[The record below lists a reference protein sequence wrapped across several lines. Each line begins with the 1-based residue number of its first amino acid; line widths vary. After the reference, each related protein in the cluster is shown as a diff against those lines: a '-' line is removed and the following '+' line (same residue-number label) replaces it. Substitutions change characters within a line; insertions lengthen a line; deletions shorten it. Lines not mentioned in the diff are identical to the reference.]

1 MQAIKT
7 VEKEVTFIKE
17 TLFTESFLQKQD
29 CSKSPESKQLCEQQP
44 LEGAVCSSQCCTEH
58 VPAEPSA
65 SSTLCK
71 KAVLADG
78 REAQQAFASFA
89 SLPLENKPGSL
100 EGILPAGQRSEIQEH
115 GLIAEGVA
123 LRKIMGNQDGKLKK
137 NTGDVSEGGEDASGP
152 KDTDGTKKVSG
163 SRRGLGKHA
172 KGSES
177 GKKKGKSDSR
187 ASVFS
192 NLRIR
197 KNLSKAKD
205 GNSSSREDVLD
216 SQAVQAGELDS
227 THSIITK
234 TPDISISADEGGLSD
249 TDVEHFEIRNET
261 VPAAAE
267 AQDGQRTSSGS
278 DTDIYSFHSATEQED
293 LLSDIQQ
300 AIRLQQQQQG
310 AINVGT
316 EDLVT
321 KTMGRHMDNSQAA
334 PLDFER
340 FLSITTTDKE
350 RSPDTEGAFPALS
363 KIVENVPIT
372 CATER
377 EVKEEVNG
385 TSSPGNGLFETQE
398 RKRLIEEQLV
408 AGVDAVASELKDDLN
423 RTAVGNGS
431 QTSSSTRPFPTSVA
445 DAETKITGVQAVDLQ
460 HSVTEDGISDA
471 GCDHAHENQEEKS
484 TLSASQEDLRNDLST
499 EMKNVTLSSEGT
511 AGSQILGS
519 RCFKPYL
526 INPCYIKTTTR
537 QLSSPNHSPSPSPS
551 QSPLFTRRQESF
563 HTKEKVSVKKQRSAS
578 LTGVFSRSA
587 DWTEEFSNHR
597 CETTQKVGSAGYLEH
612 KGFKE
617 KFQTERVP
625 LTHSRK
631 SSGVQASTE
640 TFPNV
645 FSGRTL
651 LEKLFSQ
658 QENAP
663 QEEAEKLCSR
673 IIAMGLLLPFTDC
686 FREPCNQ
693 SAQQSTPTFDQDQLY
708 TWAAVSQPT
717 HSSDY
722 IEGNFPRKIPPV
734 WPPPKPPDE
743 ERRLKITEEEVK
755 STVLE
760 AEKQYTEDF
769 QQIQDDFEVKSE
781 ERASVI
787 QQLERTIEDLRT
799 KIAELEKQFPAAEL
813 QTAGREQENEHTQTV
828 CGELSSVTLQTKSEE
843 TVPRTVSQARSVQTS
858 PTEDYL
864 THAMPS
870 ASALP
875 QPPPPP
881 HLEGGKSE
889 GSTEKLAALE
899 LQPMFCSE
907 ISLILSPKLISVP
920 LDASQSVQSTP
931 QSPLPAPKVNLS
943 SVFEGETE
951 MPSSHQPL
959 STVDVTCS
967 PSLPV
972 EPTCSIPTLQ
982 PATELATPL
991 SGAHGPSLATPMS
1004 MPGVPPPPP
1013 LPSSEFPPA
1022 GSVVPHLDHSLP
1034 GVPPPPPPPPL
1045 PNGEMLALPLAPPLP
1060 SAGVQPPP
1068 LPIPLPGAGVPP
1080 PLSSWGIPPAP
1091 PPPPLPG
1098 AATELAT
1105 PLSGAHG
1112 PSLATPMSMPGVP
1125 PPPPLPSSEFPPAGS
1140 VVPHLDHSLPGV
1152 PPPPPPPP
1160 LPNGEML
1167 ALPLAPPL
1175 PSAGVQP
1182 PPLPIPLP
1190 GAGVPPPLSSWGI
1203 PPAPPPPPLPG
1214 AGVSPPPPPL
1224 PSLGMPP
1231 PPSAPQLP
1239 GAGLPPPPPP
1249 LPGGGIPPPPPPP
1262 PPLPGTGIPPPPPP
1276 LPGAGVPPPPLPPPL
1291 PGAGVPPP
1299 PPPPPLPGAGVPPPP
1314 PPPPLPGAGV
1324 PPPPPP
1330 LPGAGVPPP
1339 PPPLPGA
1346 GVPPPPPLPGA
1357 GVPPPPPP
1365 LPGLGMPPPAPPPLP
1380 GEAPPL
1386 PVPAQGST
1394 YPAVPQVCGF
1404 LPPPLPSGLF
1414 AMGMHQEKGS
1424 RKHVI
1429 EPSRPMKPLYWTRIQ
1444 LHSKRD
1450 SSASLVWEKIEEP
1463 SIDYH
1468 EFEELF
1474 SKTAVK
1480 ERKKPISDTIT
1491 KTKTKQVVKLLSN
1504 KRSQAVGILMSSLHL
1519 DMRDIQHAVVN
1530 LDNSVVDLETLQ
1542 ALYENRAQS
1551 DELEKIEK
1559 HSKASKEKENAKSLD
1574 KPEQFLYELSL
1585 IPNFSE
1591 RVFCILFQSTFSESI
1606 GSIRRKL
1613 ELLQKLCETLK
1624 NGSGVM
1630 QVLGLV
1636 LAFGNYMNGGNR
1648 TRGQADGFGLD
1659 ILPKL
1664 KDVKSS
1670 DNSRSLLSYIVSYYL
1685 RNFDEDAG
1693 KEQCIFPLPDPQDL
1707 FQASQMKFEDCQ
1719 KDLRKMKKDLRVC
1732 ETEAAKVYQL
1742 SLEEHLQPFKDSME
1756 QFISQAK
1763 IDQENEEKSL
1773 TEAHKSFLETAA
1785 YFCMKPKMGEK
1796 EVSPHSFFS
1805 IWHEFSSD
1813 FKDFWK
1819 KENKL
1824 ILQERVKEAEE
1835 VCRQKKGKSLY
1846 NIRPKH
1852 DSGIKAKISMKI

>member
-17 TLFTESFLQKQD
+17 TLFTESFLKQQE
-29 CSKSPESKQLCEQQP
+29 CSRTPTSRQLQEQQP

-71 KAVLADG
+71 KAAPADG
-78 REAQQAFASFA
+78 REAQQAFASLA
-89 SLPLENKPGSL
+89 SPPPANKPGSL
-100 EGILPAGQRSEIQEH
+100 EGISSAGQRNEIRED
-115 GLIAEGVA
+115 GLIAKGVA

-137 NTGDVSEGGEDASGP
+137 NTGDVQEGGEDASGP

-163 SRRGLGKHA
+163 GRRGLGKHA

-187 ASVFS
+187 PSVFS

-205 GNSSSREDVLD
+205 GNSSSREDVLE
-216 SQAVQAGELDS
+216 SQALQPGELDS
-227 THSIITK
+227 THSIVTK

-267 AQDGQRTSSGS
+267 TQDGQRTSSGS
-278 DTDIYSFHSATEQED
+278 DTDIYSFHSAAEQED

-300 AIRLQQQQQG
+300 AIRLQQQQQQG
-310 AINVGT
+310 AINIGT
-316 EDLVT
+316 EDAVT
-321 KTMGRHMDNSQAA
+321 KTMGQHMANSQAT

-340 FLSITTTDKE
+340 FFSVTTTDKE
-350 RSPDTEGAFPALS
+350 RSPDTEGAFPAVS
-363 KIVENVPIT
+363 EIVENVPVS
-372 CATER
+372 CAAER
-377 EVKEEVNG
+377 EPKEAVNG
-385 TSSPGNGLFETQE
+385 TGSPGNGLFETQE
-398 RKRLIEEQLV
+398 RQLLTEEQPL
-408 AGVDAVASELKDDLN
+408 AGVDAVASELQDGLN
-423 RTAVGNGS
+423 RAAAENGS
-431 QTSSSTRPFPTSVA
+431 QTNSCTEPLPSPVA
-445 DAETKITGVQAVDLQ
+445 DAEGKIAEVQAVDFQ
-460 HSVTEDGISDA
+460 SSVTESGISDA
-471 GCDHAHENQEEKS
+471 GRDHAAETQEGKH
-484 TLSASQEDLRNDLST
+484 TLSASQEEMHNGLST
-499 EMKNVTLSSEGT
+499 EMKNGSLSSEGT
-511 AGSQILGS
+511 ADSPMLGS

-551 QSPLFTRRQESF
+551 QSPLFTRRQDSF
-563 HTKEKVSVKKQRSAS
+563 HKKEKVSIRKKRSAS
-578 LTGVFSRSA
+578 LAGLFSRSA
-587 DWTEEFSNHR
+587 DWTEEVSNHKS
-597 CETTQKVGSAGYLEH
+597 EITEKVSSADYLEH
-612 KGFKE
+612 KGFRE
-617 KFQTERVP
+617 KFQVERVP

-693 SAQQSTPTFDQDQLY
+693 SAKQSTPTFDQDQLY

-717 HSSDY
+717 HSTDY
-722 IEGNFPRKIPPV
+722 IEGSFPRRIPSA

-743 ERRLKITEEEVK
+743 EQRLKISEQEAGESK

-760 AEKQYTEDF
+760 TEKQCTGGV
-769 QQIQDDFEVKSE
+769 QQAQDAFEVKSE

-787 QQLERTIEDLRT
+787 QQLEQTIEDLRT
-799 KIAELEKQFPAAEL
+799 KIAELEKQFPAAEV
-813 QTAGREQENEHTQTV
+813 QTAGREQENEHAHADS
-828 CGELSSVTLQTKSEE
+828 GELSSVTLQRNEEE
-843 TVPRTVSQARSVQTS
+843 TTPRTVSQARSVQTS

-864 THAMPS
+864 THTMPS

-875 QPPPPP
+875 QPAPPP

-889 GSTEKLAALE
+889 GPTQQLPALE
-899 LQPMFCSE
+899 LQPTFCSE

-931 QSPLPAPKVNLS
+931 QSPLPGPKADLS
-943 SVFEGETE
+943 LAFEGETE
-951 MPSSHQPL
+951 MTISHQPL

-967 PSLPV
+967 EHPSSLPP
-972 EPTCSIPTLQ
+972 EPTCSIPPSL
-982 PATELATPL
+982 PVTEQAASL
-991 SGAHGPSLATPMS
+991 SGAHGHSFVTPMS
-1004 MPGVPPPPP
+1004 V
-1013 LPSSEFPPA
+1013 A
-1022 GSVVPHLDHSLP
+1022 G
-1034 GVPPPPPPPPL
+1034 
-1045 PNGEMLALPLAPPLP
+1045 LPL
-1060 SAGVQPPP
+1060 
-1068 LPIPLPGAGVPP
+1068 
-1080 PLSSWGIPPAP
+1080 
-1091 PPPPLPG
+1091 PPPLPG
-1098 AATELAT
+1098 SGLPSSAVSAVTGLEHSFPGATMS
-1105 PLSGAHG
+1105 PL
-1112 PSLATPMSMPGVP
+1112 P
-1125 PPPPLPSSEFPPAGS
+1125 PPPHLPSGEIATVPPAPFLPCPGFPP
-1140 VVPHLDHSLPGV
+1140 P
-1152 PPPPPPPP
+1152 
-1160 LPNGEML
+1160 
-1167 ALPLAPPL
+1167 
-1175 PSAGVQP
+1175 
-1182 PPLPIPLP
+1182 
-1190 GAGVPPPLSSWGI
+1190 
-1203 PPAPPPPPLPG
+1203 PPPPPLPG
-1214 AGVSPPPPPL
+1214 AGVPSPLPGWGIPPPPPPPPPL
-1224 PSLGMPP
+1224 PGAGVPP
-1231 PPSAPQLP
+1231 PPPPLPGLALPPPAPPLS

-1262 PPLPGTGIPPPPPP
+1262 PPLPGAAVPPPPP
-1276 LPGAGVPPPPLPPPL
+1276 LPGSAV
-1291 PGAGVPPP
+1291 
-1299 PPPPPLPGAGVPPPP
+1299 PPPPPLPGVA
-1314 PPPPLPGAGV
+1314 
-1324 PPPPPP
+1324 
-1330 LPGAGVPPP
+1330 
-1339 PPPLPGA
+1339 
-1346 GVPPPPPLPGA
+1346 VPPPPPLPGA
-1357 GVPPPPPP
+1357 GVPPPPP

-1380 GEAPPL
+1380 GSAPPL
-1386 PVPAQGST
+1386 PAPVQGSS
-1394 YPAVPQVCGF
+1394 YPAVPQGF

-1414 AMGMHQEKGS
+1414 AMGMNQEKGS

-1519 DMRDIQHAVVN
+1519 DMKDIQHAVVN

-1606 GSIRRKL
+1606 GSIHRKL

-1624 NGSGVM
+1624 NESRVM
-1630 QVLGLV
+1630 RVLGLV

-1670 DNSRSLLSYIVSYYL
+1670 DNSRSLLWYIVSYYL

-1693 KEQCIFPLPDPQDL
+1693 REQCIFPLPEPQDL
-1707 FQASQMKFEDCQ
+1707 FQASQLKFDDFQ
-1719 KDLRKMKKDLRVC
+1719 KDLRKMKKDLRAC

-1742 SLEEHLQPFKDSME
+1742 SLEEHLQPFKDNME

-1773 TEAHKSFLETAA
+1773 TEAHKSFLETTA

-1813 FKDFWK
+1813 FKDLWK

-1824 ILQERVKEAEE
+1824 ILKERVKEAEE

>member
-1 MQAIKT
+1 
-7 VEKEVTFIKE
+7 
-17 TLFTESFLQKQD
+17 
-29 CSKSPESKQLCEQQP
+29 
-44 LEGAVCSSQCCTEH
+44 
-58 VPAEPSA
+58 
-65 SSTLCK
+65 
-71 KAVLADG
+71 
-78 REAQQAFASFA
+78 
-89 SLPLENKPGSL
+89 
-100 EGILPAGQRSEIQEH
+100 
-115 GLIAEGVA
+115 
-123 LRKIMGNQDGKLKK
+123 MGNQDGKLKK
-137 NTGDVSEGGEDASGP
+137 NTGDVHEGGEDASGP

-205 GNSSSREDVLD
+205 GNSSSREDVLE
-216 SQAVQAGELDS
+216 SQALQAGELDS
-227 THSIITK
+227 THSIVTK

-261 VPAAAE
+261 IPAAVE
-267 AQDGQRTSSGS
+267 TQDGQRTSSGS

-310 AINVGT
+310 AINIGT

-321 KTMGRHMDNSQAA
+321 KTMGRHMANSQAA

-340 FLSITTTDKE
+340 FLSVTTTDKE

-363 KIVENVPIT
+363 ETAENIPVS

-377 EVKEEVNG
+377 ELKEVVNG
-385 TSSPGNGLFETQE
+385 TGSPGNGLFETQE
-398 RKRLIEEQLV
+398 RKLLIEEQEQLV
-408 AGVDAVASELKDDLN
+408 AGVDAVASELEDDVN
-423 RTAVGNGS
+423 RTAVENGS
-431 QTSSSTRPFPTSVA
+431 LSYSSTRCFSTLVA
-445 DAETKITGVQAVDLQ
+445 DAETKIAEVQAVDLQ
-460 HSVTEDGISDA
+460 DSVTEDDISDA
-471 GCDHAHENQEEKS
+471 GRDHAAETQEGKH
-484 TLSASQEDLRNDLST
+484 TLSASQVDLHNGLST
-499 EMKNVTLSSEGT
+499 EMKNGILSSEET
-511 AGSQILGS
+511 AGSPMLGS

-563 HTKEKVSVKKQRSAS
+563 HKKEKVSIKKQRSAS
-578 LTGVFSRSA
+578 LAGLFSRSA
-587 DWTEEFSNHR
+587 DWTEEVSNHK
-597 CETTQKVGSAGYLEH
+597 CEITQKVGSAGYLEH
-612 KGFKE
+612 KGFRE

-640 TFPNV
+640 AFPNV

-722 IEGNFPRKIPPV
+722 IEGSFPRRIPSV

-743 ERRLKITEEEVK
+743 EQRLKITEEELK
-755 STVLE
+755 SAVLE
-760 AEKQYTEDF
+760 TEKQCTDDV
-769 QQIQDDFEVKSE
+769 QRVQDDFEVKSE
-781 ERASVI
+781 EHASVI
-787 QQLERTIEDLRT
+787 QQLEQTIEDLRT
-799 KIAELEKQFPAAEL
+799 KIAELEKQFPAPEV
-813 QTAGREQENEHTQTV
+813 QTAGREQENEHTPAV
-828 CGELSSVTLQTKSEE
+828 CREFSSVTLQTNEE
-843 TVPRTVSQARSVQTS
+843 ENVPRTVSHARSVQTS

-864 THAMPS
+864 PHAMPS
-870 ASALP
+870 ANALP

-881 HLEGGKSE
+881 HLEGDKSE
-889 GSTEKLAALE
+889 GPTQKLPGLE
-899 LQPMFCSE
+899 LQPTFCSE

-920 LDASQSVQSTP
+920 LDASQSVQSTL
-931 QSPLPAPKVNLS
+931 QSPLSGPKINLS
-943 SVFEGETE
+943 LAFEGETE
-951 MPSSHQPL
+951 MPASHQPL

-967 PSLPV
+967 ERAPSLPP
-972 EPTCSIPTLQ
+972 EPTCSIPPSLPVTE
-982 PATELATPL
+982 PAAPL

-1004 MPGVPPPPP
+1004 IAGVPPPPP
-1013 LPSSEFPPA
+1013 LPSSGLLPSA
-1022 GSVVPHLDHSLP
+1022 GSAVPHLDHSLP
-1034 GVPPPPPPPPL
+1034 GIMMPPPPPPPPPPPL
-1045 PNGEMLALPLAPPLP
+1045 PGGDIPMLPPAPPLP
-1060 SAGVQPPP
+1060 CAGVPPPP
-1068 LPIPLPGAGVPP
+1068 LPPPLPAAGVTGPLPGWGIPPPPPPLPPPLPGAGVPP
-1080 PLSSWGIPPAP
+1080 P
-1091 PPPPLPG
+1091 PPPLPG
-1098 AATELAT
+1098 
-1105 PLSGAHG
+1105 
-1112 PSLATPMSMPGVP
+1112 
-1125 PPPPLPSSEFPPAGS
+1125 
-1140 VVPHLDHSLPGV
+1140 
-1152 PPPPPPPP
+1152 
-1160 LPNGEML
+1160 
-1167 ALPLAPPL
+1167 
-1175 PSAGVQP
+1175 
-1182 PPLPIPLP
+1182 
-1190 GAGVPPPLSSWGI
+1190 
-1203 PPAPPPPPLPG
+1203 
-1214 AGVSPPPPPL
+1214 
-1224 PSLGMPP
+1224 LGMPP
-1231 PPSAPQLP
+1231 PPPAPPLP

-1262 PPLPGTGIPPPPPP
+1262 P
-1276 LPGAGVPPPPLPPPL
+1276 
-1291 PGAGVPPP
+1291 
-1299 PPPPPLPGAGVPPPP
+1299 
-1314 PPPPLPGAGV
+1314 
-1324 PPPPPP
+1324 
-1330 LPGAGVPPP
+1330 
-1339 PPPLPGA
+1339 LPGA
-1346 GVPPPPPLPGA
+1346 GVPPPPPLPPPLPGT

-1380 GEAPPL
+1380 GQAPPL

-1394 YPAVPQVCGF
+1394 YPAVPQGCGF
-1404 LPPPLPSGLF
+1404 LPPLLPSGLF
-1414 AMGMHQEKGS
+1414 AMGMNQEKGS

-1606 GSIRRKL
+1606 CSIRRKL

-1707 FQASQMKFEDCQ
+1707 FQASQMKFEDFQ

>member
-1 MQAIKT
+1 
-7 VEKEVTFIKE
+7 
-17 TLFTESFLQKQD
+17 
-29 CSKSPESKQLCEQQP
+29 
-44 LEGAVCSSQCCTEH
+44 
-58 VPAEPSA
+58 
-65 SSTLCK
+65 
-71 KAVLADG
+71 
-78 REAQQAFASFA
+78 
-89 SLPLENKPGSL
+89 
-100 EGILPAGQRSEIQEH
+100 
-115 GLIAEGVA
+115 
-123 LRKIMGNQDGKLKK
+123 MGNQDGKLKK
-137 NTGDVSEGGEDASGP
+137 NTGDVHEGGEDASGP

-163 SRRGLGKHA
+163 SRRGLGKHG

-205 GNSSSREDVLD
+205 GNSSSREDVLE
-216 SQAVQAGELDS
+216 SQALQAGELDS

-267 AQDGQRTSSGS
+267 TQDGQRTSSGS

-300 AIRLQQQQQG
+300 AIRLQHQQQG
-310 AINVGT
+310 AINIGT

-321 KTMGRHMDNSQAA
+321 KTMGPHMANSQAS

-340 FLSITTTDKE
+340 FLSVTITEKE
-350 RSPDTEGAFPALS
+350 KSPDTEGAFPPVPEIA
-363 KIVENVPIT
+363 ENVPISN
-372 CATER
+372 ATER
-377 EVKEEVNG
+377 ELKALENG
-385 TSSPGNGLFETQE
+385 TGSPGNGLFETQE
-398 RKRLIEEQLV
+398 RKLLIEEQKQLI
-408 AGVDAVASELKDDLN
+408 AGVDAVASELEDDLN
-423 RTAVGNGS
+423 RTVVENGS
-431 QTSSSTRPFPTSVA
+431 RTQSSKQPFPTSVA
-445 DAETKITGVQAVDLQ
+445 DAETKISEVQAVDLQ
-460 HSVTEDGISDA
+460 GSVTEDGISDA
-471 GCDHAHENQEEKS
+471 GHDYAAETQEGKQAVS
-484 TLSASQEDLRNDLST
+484 TSKEDLHNGLST
-499 EMKNVTLSSEGT
+499 EMKNGILSSEGT
-511 AGSQILGS
+511 VGSPMLGS

-563 HTKEKVSVKKQRSAS
+563 SKKEKVSIKKQRSAS
-578 LTGVFSRSA
+578 LAGFFSRSA
-587 DWTEEFSNHR
+587 DWTEEVSNHR
-597 CETTQKVGSAGYLEH
+597 YEITQKVGSAGFLEH
-612 KGFKE
+612 KELRE
-617 KFQTERVP
+617 KLQTERVP
-625 LTHSRK
+625 LTQSRK
-631 SSGVQASTE
+631 SSGVQASAE

-722 IEGNFPRKIPPV
+722 IEGSYPRRIPSV

-743 ERRLKITEEEVK
+743 EKRLQITEEELK

-760 AEKQYTEDF
+760 TEKQCMEDI
-769 QQIQDDFEVKSE
+769 QQVQKEDCSKVPGSWDDFEVKSE

-787 QQLERTIEDLRT
+787 QQLEQTIEDLRT
-799 KIAELEKQFPAAEL
+799 KIAELEKQFPAAEV
-813 QTAGREQENEHTQTV
+813 QTAGREQENEHTHAV
-828 CGELSSVTLQTKSEE
+828 CRELGSITLQTNKEE

-864 THAMPS
+864 THIMPS
-870 ASALP
+870 ANALP

-881 HLEGGKSE
+881 HLEGSKSE
-889 GSTEKLAALE
+889 GPALD
-899 LQPMFCSE
+899 LQPTFCSE

-920 LDASQSVQSTP
+920 LDASQSVQSMP
-931 QSPLPAPKVNLS
+931 QSLA
-943 SVFEGETE
+943 FEGETG
-951 MPSSHQPL
+951 MPASHQPP
-959 STVDVTCS
+959 STVDVTFGEHP
-967 PSLPV
+967 PSLPP
-972 EPTCSIPTLQ
+972 EPTHSILPSL
-982 PATELATPL
+982 PATQQAASL
-991 SGAHGPSLATPMS
+991 SGADGPSLVTPMS
-1004 MPGVPPPPP
+1004 MAPVPPPP
-1013 LPSSEFPPA
+1013 LPGSGLPSSA
-1022 GSVVPHLDHSLP
+1022 DSAVPCLDHSFP
-1034 GVPPPPPPPPL
+1034 MPPAPPPPPPL
-1045 PNGEMLALPLAPPLP
+1045 PTEEIPMLPPAPLLPCAVVVP
-1060 SAGVQPPP
+1060 PPP
-1068 LPIPLPGAGVPP
+1068 L
-1080 PLSSWGIPPAP
+1080 
-1091 PPPPLPG
+1091 PPPLPG
-1098 AATELAT
+1098 AE
-1105 PLSGAHG
+1105 
-1112 PSLATPMSMPGVP
+1112 V
-1125 PPPPLPSSEFPPAGS
+1125 PSSVSPW
-1140 VVPHLDHSLPGV
+1140 VVP
-1152 PPPPPPPP
+1152 
-1160 LPNGEML
+1160 
-1167 ALPLAPPL
+1167 
-1175 PSAGVQP
+1175 
-1182 PPLPIPLP
+1182 
-1190 GAGVPPPLSSWGI
+1190 
-1203 PPAPPPPPLPG
+1203 
-1214 AGVSPPPPPL
+1214 
-1224 PSLGMPP
+1224 
-1231 PPSAPQLP
+1231 
-1239 GAGLPPPPPP
+1239 
-1249 LPGGGIPPPPPPP
+1249 
-1262 PPLPGTGIPPPPPP
+1262 PPPPPP
-1276 LPGAGVPPPPLPPPL
+1276 LPGAGVPPPPPPLPGLRMPVSPLPGSGLPQPPPPLPGEGVLPPPPPPPPPPPL

-1324 PPPPPP
+1324 PPPPP
-1330 LPGAGVPPP
+1330 
-1339 PPPLPGA
+1339 LPGA

-1357 GVPPPPPP
+1357 GVPPPPPLPGAGIPPPPPP

-1380 GEAPPL
+1380 GVMPPI
-1386 PVPAQGST
+1386 PAPAQGST
-1394 YPAVPQVCGF
+1394 YPTVPQGCGF

-1424 RKHVI
+1424 RKHVV

-1559 HSKASKEKENAKSLD
+1559 HSKASKEKEHAKSLD

-1606 GSIRRKL
+1606 CSIHRKL

-1707 FQASQMKFEDCQ
+1707 FQASQLKFEDFQ

-1742 SLEEHLQPFKDSME
+1742 SLEEHLQPFKNSME

-1773 TEAHKSFLETAA
+1773 TEAHK
-1785 YFCMKPKMGEK
+1785 
-1796 EVSPHSFFS
+1796 
-1805 IWHEFSSD
+1805 
-1813 FKDFWK
+1813 
-1819 KENKL
+1819 
-1824 ILQERVKEAEE
+1824 
-1835 VCRQKKGKSLY
+1835 
-1846 NIRPKH
+1846 
-1852 DSGIKAKISMKI
+1852 

>member
-1 MQAIKT
+1 MIWQQAELARQAIKT

-17 TLFTESFLQKQD
+17 TLFTESFQKHQECSRNPASRQLQ
-29 CSKSPESKQLCEQQP
+29 EQQP

-71 KAVLADG
+71 KAAPADG
-78 REAQQAFASFA
+78 REAQQAFASLA
-89 SLPLENKPGSL
+89 SPPPANKPRSL
-100 EGILPAGQRSEIQEH
+100 EGISPAGQRNETREH
-115 GLIAEGVA
+115 GLIARGVA

-137 NTGDVSEGGEDASGP
+137 NAGDVQEGGEDASGP

-163 SRRGLGKHA
+163 GRRGLGKHA

-187 ASVFS
+187 PSVFS

-205 GNSSSREDVLD
+205 GNSSSREDVLE
-216 SQAVQAGELDS
+216 SQALQPGELDS
-227 THSIITK
+227 THSIVTK

-267 AQDGQRTSSGS
+267 TQDGQRTSSGS
-278 DTDIYSFHSATEQED
+278 DTDIYSFHSAAEQED

-300 AIRLQQQQQG
+300 AIRLQQQQQQG
-310 AINVGT
+310 AINIGT
-316 EDLVT
+316 EDSVT
-321 KTMGRHMDNSQAA
+321 KTMGRHMANSQAT

-340 FLSITTTDKE
+340 FFSVTTTDKE
-350 RSPDTEGAFPALS
+350 RSPDTEGAFPAAS
-363 KIVENVPIT
+363 EIVESVPVS
-372 CATER
+372 CAAER
-377 EVKEEVNG
+377 EPKEAVNG
-385 TSSPGNGLFETQE
+385 TGSPGNGLFEAQE
-398 RKRLIEEQLV
+398 RQLLTEEQPL
-408 AGVDAVASELKDDLN
+408 AGVDAVASELQDGLD
-423 RTAVGNGS
+423 RTAVENGA
-431 QTSSSTRPFPTSVA
+431 QTHSSTEPFPSPVA
-445 DAETKITGVQAVDLQ
+445 EAEAKIAEEQAVDFQ
-460 HSVTEDGISDA
+460 GSVTESGISDA
-471 GCDHAHENQEEKS
+471 GHDHAAETQEEKH
-484 TLSASQEDLRNDLST
+484 TLSASQEELHNGLST
-499 EMKNVTLSSEGT
+499 EMKNGSLSSEGT
-511 AGSQILGS
+511 ADSPMLGS

-563 HTKEKVSVKKQRSAS
+563 HKKEKVSVRKKRSAS
-578 LTGVFSRSA
+578 LAGLFSRSA
-587 DWTEEFSNHR
+587 DWTEEVSNHKS
-597 CETTQKVGSAGYLEH
+597 EITEKVSSADFLEH
-612 KGFKE
+612 KGFRE
-617 KFQTERVP
+617 KIQMERVP

-693 SAQQSTPTFDQDQLY
+693 SAKQSTPTFDQDQLY

-717 HSSDY
+717 HSTDY
-722 IEGNFPRKIPPV
+722 IEGSFPRRIPSA

-743 ERRLKITEEEVK
+743 EQRLKISGEEPGELK

-760 AEKQYTEDF
+760 TEKKEGGVQQAQKEDCSTVPGSW
-769 QQIQDDFEVKSE
+769 DAFEVKSE

-787 QQLERTIEDLRT
+787 RQLEQTIEDLRT
-799 KIAELEKQFPAAEL
+799 KIAELEKQFPAAEV
-813 QTAGREQENEHTQTV
+813 QTAGREQENEHAHADS
-828 CGELSSVTLQTKSEE
+828 GKLSSVTLQRNEEE
-843 TVPRTVSQARSVQTS
+843 TAPRTVSQARSVQTS

-864 THAMPS
+864 THTMPS

-889 GSTEKLAALE
+889 GPTQNLTALE
-899 LQPMFCSE
+899 LQPTFCSE

-920 LDASQSVQSTP
+920 LDASQSVQSIP
-931 QSPLPAPKVNLS
+931 QSPLPGPKVDLS
-943 SVFEGETE
+943 LAFEGATE
-951 MPSSHQPL
+951 MTVSHQPL

-967 PSLPV
+967 EHPPSLPP
-972 EPTCSIPTLQ
+972 EPTCSIPPSL
-982 PATELATPL
+982 PATEQAAPL
-991 SGAHGPSLATPMS
+991 SGAHGHSFVTPMS
-1004 MPGVPPPPP
+1004 AAGLPLPPPQPGSG
-1013 LPSSEFPPA
+1013 LPSSA
-1022 GSVVPHLDHSLP
+1022 VSAVTDLDHSF
-1034 GVPPPPPPPPL
+1034 
-1045 PNGEMLALPLAPPLP
+1045 
-1060 SAGVQPPP
+1060 
-1068 LPIPLPGAGVPP
+1068 PGATM
-1080 PLSSWGIPPAP
+1080 AP
-1091 PPPPLPG
+1091 
-1098 AATELAT
+1098 
-1105 PLSGAHG
+1105 
-1112 PSLATPMSMPGVP
+1112 
-1125 PPPPLPSSEFPPAGS
+1125 
-1140 VVPHLDHSLPGV
+1140 
-1152 PPPPPPPP
+1152 
-1160 LPNGEML
+1160 
-1167 ALPLAPPL
+1167 
-1175 PSAGVQP
+1175 
-1182 PPLPIPLP
+1182 
-1190 GAGVPPPLSSWGI
+1190 
-1203 PPAPPPPPLPG
+1203 
-1214 AGVSPPPPPL
+1214 
-1224 PSLGMPP
+1224 
-1231 PPSAPQLP
+1231 
-1239 GAGLPPPPPP
+1239 LPPPPH
-1249 LPGGGIPPPPPPP
+1249 LPSGEIP
-1262 PPLPGTGIPPPPPP
+1262 T
-1276 LPGAGVPPPPLPPPL
+1276 LPPALLL
-1291 PGAGVPPP
+1291 PCPGFPPP
-1299 PPPPPLPGAGVPPPP
+1299 PPPPPLPGAGVPSPLPGWGIPPPPP

-1330 LPGAGVPPP
+1330 LPGLGLPPPAPLLPGAGLPPPPPPLPGAAVPPPPPLPGSAVPPP
-1339 PPPLPGA
+1339 PPPLPGGA
-1346 GVPPPPPLPGA
+1346 VPPPPPPPPLPGGAVPPPPPPLPGGAVPPPPPPLPGVAVPPPPPLPGA

-1380 GEAPPL
+1380 GSAPPL
-1386 PVPAQGST
+1386 PAAVQGSS
-1394 YPAVPQVCGF
+1394 YPAVPQGCGF

-1414 AMGMHQEKGS
+1414 AMGMNQEKGS

-1519 DMRDIQHAVVN
+1519 DMKDIQHAVVN

-1624 NGSGVM
+1624 NESGVM
-1630 QVLGLV
+1630 RVLGLV

-1693 KEQCIFPLPDPQDL
+1693 REQCIFPLPDPQDL
-1707 FQASQMKFEDCQ
+1707 FQASQLKFDDFQ
-1719 KDLRKMKKDLRVC
+1719 KDLRKMKKDLRAC

-1742 SLEEHLQPFKDSME
+1742 SLEEHLQPFKDNME

-1773 TEAHKSFLETAA
+1773 TETHKSFLETTA

>member
-17 TLFTESFLQKQD
+17 ILFTESFLKKQE
-29 CSKSPESKQLCEQQP
+29 CSRSPESGRLREQQP

-71 KAVLADG
+71 KAALADG
-78 REAQQAFASFA
+78 REAQQAFASLA
-89 SLPLENKPGSL
+89 SPPLENKPGSL
-100 EGILPAGQRSEIQEH
+100 EGISPAGQRNEIWEH
-115 GLIAEGVA
+115 DLIAEGVA

-137 NTGDVSEGGEDASGP
+137 NTGDVHEGGEDASGP

-205 GNSSSREDVLD
+205 GNSSSREDVLE
-216 SQAVQAGELDS
+216 SQALQAGELDS
-227 THSIITK
+227 THSIVTK

-261 VPAAAE
+261 APAAVE
-267 AQDGQRTSSGS
+267 TQDGQRTSSGS

-300 AIRLQQQQQG
+300 AIRLQQQQQQG
-310 AINVGT
+310 AINIGT

-321 KTMGRHMDNSQAA
+321 KTMGRHMANSQAA

-340 FLSITTTDKE
+340 FLSVTTTDKE
-350 RSPDTEGAFPALS
+350 RSPDTEEAFPVISEIA
-363 KIVENVPIT
+363 ENIPVS

-377 EVKEEVNG
+377 ELKEAVNG
-385 TSSPGNGLFETQE
+385 TGSPGNGLFETQE
-398 RKRLIEEQLV
+398 RKLLIEEQEQLV
-408 AGVDAVASELKDDLN
+408 ARVDAVASELEDDLN
-423 RTAVGNGS
+423 RTAVESGY
-431 QTSSSTRPFPTSVA
+431 QTRSSTRPFPTSVA
-445 DAETKITGVQAVDLQ
+445 DAETKIAEVQAVDLQ
-460 HSVTEDGISDA
+460 DSITEDGISDA
-471 GCDHAHENQEEKS
+471 GRVRAAETQEGKH
-484 TLSASQEDLRNDLST
+484 TLSASQQDLHNGLST
-499 EMKNVTLSSEGT
+499 EMKNGILSSEGT
-511 AGSQILGS
+511 AGSPMLGS

-563 HTKEKVSVKKQRSAS
+563 HKKEKVSIKKQRSAS
-578 LTGVFSRSA
+578 LAGLFSRSA
-587 DWTEEFSNHR
+587 DWTEEVSNHK
-597 CETTQKVGSAGYLEH
+597 CEITQKVGSAGYLEH
-612 KGFKE
+612 KGFRE

-722 IEGNFPRKIPPV
+722 IEGSFPRRIPSA

-743 ERRLKITEEEVK
+743 EQRLKTTEEELK
-755 STVLE
+755 STVLGT
-760 AEKQYTEDF
+760 EKQCIDDVQQVQKEDCSTVPGSW
-769 QQIQDDFEVKSE
+769 DNFEVKSE

-787 QQLERTIEDLRT
+787 QQLEQTIEDLRT
-799 KIAELEKQFPAAEL
+799 KIAELEKQFPAAEV
-813 QTAGREQENEHTQTV
+813 QTAGREQENEHMHTV
-828 CGELSSVTLQTKSEE
+828 CGELSSVTLQTNREE
-843 TVPRTVSQARSVQTS
+843 TIPRTVSQARSVQTS

-864 THAMPS
+864 THTMPS
-870 ASALP
+870 ANALP

-889 GSTEKLAALE
+889 GTAQKLPALE
-899 LQPMFCSE
+899 LQPTFFSE

-920 LDASQSVQSTP
+920 LDASQPVESSTP
-931 QSPLPAPKVNLS
+931 QSLLPGPKVNLS
-943 SVFEGETE
+943 LAFEGETE
-951 MPSSHQPL
+951 IPASHQPL
-959 STVDVTCS
+959 STVDVACS
-967 PSLPV
+967 EHPPSLPP
-972 EPTCSIPTLQ
+972 EPTCSIPPPLPATQ
-982 PATELATPL
+982 PAAPL

-1004 MPGVPPPPP
+1004 MAGVPPPPP
-1013 LPSSEFPPA
+1013 LPGSGFPPSA
-1022 GSVVPHLDHSLP
+1022 GSAVPHLDHSV
-1034 GVPPPPPPPPL
+1034 GMSPPPPPPPPL
-1045 PNGEMLALPLAPPLP
+1045 PSGEISMLPPAPPLP
-1060 SAGVQPPP
+1060 CAGVPPPP
-1068 LPIPLPGAGVPP
+1068 LPPPLPGAGV
-1080 PLSSWGIPPAP
+1080 L
-1091 PPPPLPG
+1091 PPLPG
-1098 AATELAT
+1098 WGI
-1105 PLSGAHG
+1105 P
-1112 PSLATPMSMPGVP
+1112 
-1125 PPPPLPSSEFPPAGS
+1125 
-1140 VVPHLDHSLPGV
+1140 

-1160 LPNGEML
+1160 LP
-1167 ALPLAPPL
+1167 
-1175 PSAGVQP
+1175 
-1182 PPLPIPLP
+1182 
-1190 GAGVPPPLSSWGI
+1190 GASVPPLS
-1203 PPAPPPPPLPG
+1203 PLLPG
-1214 AGVSPPPPPL
+1214 
-1224 PSLGMPP
+1224 LGMPP
-1231 PPSAPQLP
+1231 PAPPLP

-1249 LPGGGIPPPPPPP
+1249 LPGGGIPTP
-1262 PPLPGTGIPPPPPP
+1262 PPPPPP
-1276 LPGAGVPPPPLPPPL
+1276 LPGAGVPP
-1291 PGAGVPPP
+1291 PPP

-1314 PPPPLPGAGV
+1314 PPPPPPLPGAGV
-1324 PPPPPP
+1324 PPPPPPPPP

-1339 PPPLPGA
+1339 PPPPPPPLPGA
-1346 GVPPPPPLPGA
+1346 GVPPPPPPPPPLPGADVPPPPPLPGA

-1380 GEAPPL
+1380 GAAPPL
-1386 PVPAQGST
+1386 PAPAQGST
-1394 YPAVPQVCGF
+1394 YPAVSQVCGF

-1414 AMGMHQEKGS
+1414 AIGMNQEKGS

-1606 GSIRRKL
+1606 CSIRRKL

-1707 FQASQMKFEDCQ
+1707 FQASQMKFEDFQ

>member
-17 TLFTESFLQKQD
+17 ILFTESFLKKQE
-29 CSKSPESKQLCEQQP
+29 CSRNPESRRLREQQP

-71 KAVLADG
+71 KAALADG
-78 REAQQAFASFA
+78 REAQQAFASLA
-89 SLPLENKPGSL
+89 SPPLENKPGSP
-100 EGILPAGQRSEIQEH
+100 EGISPAGRRNEIRED

-137 NTGDVSEGGEDASGP
+137 NTGDVQEGEDASGP
-152 KDTDGTKKVSG
+152 KDTDGTKKALG
-163 SRRGLGKHA
+163 GRRGLGKHS

-177 GKKKGKSDSR
+177 GKKKGKSESR
-187 ASVFS
+187 PSVFS

-205 GNSSSREDVLD
+205 GNSSSREDVLE
-216 SQAVQAGELDS
+216 SQALQPGELDS
-227 THSIITK
+227 THSIVTK

-267 AQDGQRTSSGS
+267 TQDGQRTSSGS
-278 DTDIYSFHSATEQED
+278 DTDIYSFHSAAEQED

-310 AINVGT
+310 AINIGT

-321 KTMGRHMDNSQAA
+321 KTMGRHMVNSQAA

-340 FLSITTTDKE
+340 FFSVTTLDKE
-350 RSPDTEGAFPALS
+350 RSPDSEGAFPAVS
-363 KIVENVPIT
+363 EIPVS

-377 EVKEEVNG
+377 EPKEAVNG
-385 TSSPGNGLFETQE
+385 TGSPGNGLIETQE
-398 RKRLIEEQLV
+398 RKLLTEEQLV
-408 AGVDAVASELKDDLN
+408 AGVGAVASELEDGLN
-423 RTAVGNGS
+423 RTAVENRS
-431 QTSSSTRPFPTSVA
+431 QTQSSTQPFPTSVA
-445 DAETKITGVQAVDLQ
+445 DTEAKIAEVQAVDFQ
-460 HSVTEDGISDA
+460 GSVTEDGISDA
-471 GCDHAHENQEEKS
+471 GHDHAAETQEEKH
-484 TLSASQEDLRNDLST
+484 TLSASQEEVRNGLST
-499 EMKNVTLSSEGT
+499 EMKNGILSSEET
-511 AGSQILGS
+511 ADSPVLGS

-551 QSPLFTRRQESF
+551 QSPLSTRRQESF
-563 HTKEKVSVKKQRSAS
+563 HKKEKVSIKKKRSAS
-578 LTGVFSRSA
+578 LAGFFSRSA
-587 DWTEEFSNHR
+587 DWTEEVSNHKY
-597 CETTQKVGSAGYLEH
+597 EITEKVGSADYLEH
-612 KGFKE
+612 KGFRE

-673 IIAMGLLLPFTDC
+673 IIALGLLLPFTDC

-717 HSSDY
+717 HSTDY
-722 IEGNFPRKIPPV
+722 IEGSFPRRIPSA

-743 ERRLKITEEEVK
+743 EQRLKVSEEELK

-760 AEKQYTEDF
+760 TEKQCIDDV
-769 QQIQDDFEVKSE
+769 QQVQDDFEVKSE

-787 QQLERTIEDLRT
+787 QQLEQTIEDLRT
-799 KIAELEKQFPAAEL
+799 KIAELEKQFPAAEV
-813 QTAGREQENEHTQTV
+813 QTAGREQENEHIHA
-828 CGELSSVTLQTKSEE
+828 GELSSVTLQRNEEE
-843 TVPRTVSQARSVQTS
+843 TTPRTVSQARSVQTS

-864 THAMPS
+864 TCTMPS
-870 ASALP
+870 ISALP

-889 GSTEKLAALE
+889 GSTQKLPALE
-899 LQPMFCSE
+899 LQPTFCSE
-907 ISLILSPKLISVP
+907 VSLILSPKLISVP
-920 LDASQSVQSTP
+920 LDANQSVQSTM
-931 QSPLPAPKVNLS
+931 QSPLPGPKVDLS
-943 SVFEGETE
+943 LAFET
-951 MPSSHQPL
+951 PVSHQPL

-967 PSLPV
+967 EHPSLPR
-972 EPTCSIPTLQ
+972 EPTCSIPPSL
-982 PATELATPL
+982 PATEQAPSLT
-991 SGAHGPSLATPMS
+991 GAQGPSFVTPMS
-1004 MPGVPPPPP
+1004 MTGVPPPPP
-1013 LPSSEFPPA
+1013 LPGSGLPPSGDSA
-1022 GSVVPHLDHSLP
+1022 VQHLDHSFP
-1034 GVPPPPPPPPL
+1034 GVMTAHPPPPPHLPSETIPMPPAPSLPCAGFPPPPL
-1045 PNGEMLALPLAPPLP
+1045 AP
-1060 SAGVQPPP
+1060 
-1068 LPIPLPGAGVPP
+1068 PLPGAGVP
-1080 PLSSWGIPPAP
+1080 S
-1091 PPPPLPG
+1091 PLPG
-1098 AATELAT
+1098 
-1105 PLSGAHG
+1105 
-1112 PSLATPMSMPGVP
+1112 
-1125 PPPPLPSSEFPPAGS
+1125 
-1140 VVPHLDHSLPGV
+1140 
-1152 PPPPPPPP
+1152 
-1160 LPNGEML
+1160 
-1167 ALPLAPPL
+1167 
-1175 PSAGVQP
+1175 
-1182 PPLPIPLP
+1182 
-1190 GAGVPPPLSSWGI
+1190 W
-1203 PPAPPPPPLPG
+1203 
-1214 AGVSPPPPPL
+1214 
-1224 PSLGMPP
+1224 
-1231 PPSAPQLP
+1231 
-1239 GAGLPPPPPP
+1239 
-1249 LPGGGIPPPPPPP
+1249 GIPPPPPPP
-1262 PPLPGTGIPPPPPP
+1262 PPLPGAAVPPPPPP
-1276 LPGAGVPPPPLPPPL
+1276 LPGLGMPPPAPPLPGAGLPPPPPLLPGVGIPPPPL
-1291 PGAGVPPP
+1291 PGAAVPPP
-1299 PPPPPLPGAGVPPPP
+1299 PPPPPLPGAAVPPPP
-1314 PPPPLPGAGV
+1314 PPPPLPGAAV
-1324 PPPPPP
+1324 PPPPPPPP
-1330 LPGAGVPPP
+1330 LPGAAVPP

-1346 GVPPPPPLPGA
+1346 AVPPPPPLPGA

-1365 LPGLGMPPPAPPPLP
+1365 LPGLGMPPPPPPPLP
-1380 GEAPPL
+1380 GGAPPL
-1386 PVPAQGST
+1386 PAPVQGST
-1394 YPAVPQVCGF
+1394 YPAVPQGCGF

-1414 AMGMHQEKGS
+1414 AMGMNQEKGS

-1606 GSIRRKL
+1606 CSIRRKL

-1624 NGSGVM
+1624 NESGVM
-1630 QVLGLV
+1630 RVLGLV

-1707 FQASQMKFEDCQ
+1707 FQASQLKFDDFQ
-1719 KDLRKMKKDLRVC
+1719 KDLRKMKKDLRAC

-1742 SLEEHLQPFKDSME
+1742 SLEEHLQPFKDNME

-1773 TEAHKSFLETAA
+1773 TEAHKSFLETTA

>member
-17 TLFTESFLQKQD
+17 ILFTESFLKKQE
-29 CSKSPESKQLCEQQP
+29 CSRNPESRRLREQQP

-71 KAVLADG
+71 KAALADG
-78 REAQQAFASFA
+78 REAQQAFASLA
-89 SLPLENKPGSL
+89 SPPLENKPGSL
-100 EGILPAGQRSEIQEH
+100 EGISPAGQRNEIRED

-137 NTGDVSEGGEDASGP
+137 NTGDVQEGEDASGP
-152 KDTDGTKKVSG
+152 KDTDGTKKALG
-163 SRRGLGKHA
+163 GRRGLGKHS

-177 GKKKGKSDSR
+177 GKKKGKSESR
-187 ASVFS
+187 PSVFS

-205 GNSSSREDVLD
+205 GNSSSREDVLE
-216 SQAVQAGELDS
+216 SQALQPGELDS
-227 THSIITK
+227 THSIVTK

-267 AQDGQRTSSGS
+267 TQDGQRTSSGS
-278 DTDIYSFHSATEQED
+278 DTDIYSFHSAAEQED

-310 AINVGT
+310 SINIGT

-321 KTMGRHMDNSQAA
+321 KTMGRHMVNSQAA

-340 FLSITTTDKE
+340 FFSVTTLDKE
-350 RSPDTEGAFPALS
+350 RSPDSEGAFPAVS
-363 KIVENVPIT
+363 EIPVS

-377 EVKEEVNG
+377 EPKEALNG
-385 TSSPGNGLFETQE
+385 TGSPGNGLIETQE
-398 RKRLIEEQLV
+398 RKLLIEEQLV
-408 AGVDAVASELKDDLN
+408 AGVDAVASELEDGLN
-423 RTAVGNGS
+423 RTAVENRS
-431 QTSSSTRPFPTSVA
+431 QTQSSTQPFPTSVA
-445 DAETKITGVQAVDLQ
+445 DTEAKIAEVQAVDFQ
-460 HSVTEDGISDA
+460 GSVTEDGISDA
-471 GCDHAHENQEEKS
+471 GHDHAAETQEEKH
-484 TLSASQEDLRNDLST
+484 TLSASQEEVRNGLST
-499 EMKNVTLSSEGT
+499 EMKNGILSSEET
-511 AGSQILGS
+511 ADSPVLGS

-551 QSPLFTRRQESF
+551 QSPLSARRQESF
-563 HTKEKVSVKKQRSAS
+563 HKKEKVSFKKKRSAS
-578 LTGVFSRSA
+578 LAGFFSRSA
-587 DWTEEFSNHR
+587 DWTEEVSNHKY
-597 CETTQKVGSAGYLEH
+597 EITEKVGSADYLEH
-612 KGFKE
+612 KGFRE

-673 IIAMGLLLPFTDC
+673 IIALGLLLPFTDC

-717 HSSDY
+717 HSTDY
-722 IEGNFPRKIPPV
+722 IEGSFPRRIPSA

-743 ERRLKITEEEVK
+743 EQRLKVSEEELK

-760 AEKQYTEDF
+760 TEKQCT
-769 QQIQDDFEVKSE
+769 DD
-781 ERASVI
+781 
-787 QQLERTIEDLRT
+787 
-799 KIAELEKQFPAAEL
+799 
-813 QTAGREQENEHTQTV
+813 
-828 CGELSSVTLQTKSEE
+828 
-843 TVPRTVSQARSVQTS
+843 VQ
-858 PTEDYL
+858 
-864 THAMPS
+864 
-870 ASALP
+870 
-875 QPPPPP
+875 
-881 HLEGGKSE
+881 
-889 GSTEKLAALE
+889 
-899 LQPMFCSE
+899 
-907 ISLILSPKLISVP
+907 
-920 LDASQSVQSTP
+920 
-931 QSPLPAPKVNLS
+931 
-943 SVFEGETE
+943 
-951 MPSSHQPL
+951 
-959 STVDVTCS
+959 
-967 PSLPV
+967 
-972 EPTCSIPTLQ
+972 
-982 PATELATPL
+982 
-991 SGAHGPSLATPMS
+991 
-1004 MPGVPPPPP
+1004 
-1013 LPSSEFPPA
+1013 
-1022 GSVVPHLDHSLP
+1022 
-1034 GVPPPPPPPPL
+1034 
-1045 PNGEMLALPLAPPLP
+1045 
-1060 SAGVQPPP
+1060 
-1068 LPIPLPGAGVPP
+1068 
-1080 PLSSWGIPPAP
+1080 
-1091 PPPPLPG
+1091 
-1098 AATELAT
+1098 
-1105 PLSGAHG
+1105 
-1112 PSLATPMSMPGVP
+1112 
-1125 PPPPLPSSEFPPAGS
+1125 
-1140 VVPHLDHSLPGV
+1140 
-1152 PPPPPPPP
+1152 
-1160 LPNGEML
+1160 
-1167 ALPLAPPL
+1167 
-1175 PSAGVQP
+1175 
-1182 PPLPIPLP
+1182 
-1190 GAGVPPPLSSWGI
+1190 
-1203 PPAPPPPPLPG
+1203 
-1214 AGVSPPPPPL
+1214 
-1224 PSLGMPP
+1224 
-1231 PPSAPQLP
+1231 
-1239 GAGLPPPPPP
+1239 
-1249 LPGGGIPPPPPPP
+1249 
-1262 PPLPGTGIPPPPPP
+1262 
-1276 LPGAGVPPPPLPPPL
+1276 
-1291 PGAGVPPP
+1291 
-1299 PPPPPLPGAGVPPPP
+1299 
-1314 PPPPLPGAGV
+1314 
-1324 PPPPPP
+1324 
-1330 LPGAGVPPP
+1330 
-1339 PPPLPGA
+1339 
-1346 GVPPPPPLPGA
+1346 
-1357 GVPPPPPP
+1357 
-1365 LPGLGMPPPAPPPLP
+1365 
-1380 GEAPPL
+1380 
-1386 PVPAQGST
+1386 
-1394 YPAVPQVCGF
+1394 
-1404 LPPPLPSGLF
+1404 
-1414 AMGMHQEKGS
+1414 
-1424 RKHVI
+1424 
-1429 EPSRPMKPLYWTRIQ
+1429 
-1444 LHSKRD
+1444 
-1450 SSASLVWEKIEEP
+1450 
-1463 SIDYH
+1463 
-1468 EFEELF
+1468 
-1474 SKTAVK
+1474 
-1480 ERKKPISDTIT
+1480 
-1491 KTKTKQVVKLLSN
+1491 QVVKLLSN

-1606 GSIRRKL
+1606 CSIRRKL

-1624 NGSGVM
+1624 NESGVM
-1630 QVLGLV
+1630 RVLGLV

-1707 FQASQMKFEDCQ
+1707 FQASQLKFDDFQ
-1719 KDLRKMKKDLRVC
+1719 KDLRKMKKDLRAC

-1742 SLEEHLQPFKDSME
+1742 SLEEHLQPFKDNME

-1773 TEAHKSFLETAA
+1773 TEAHKSFLETTA

>member
-1 MQAIKT
+1 
-7 VEKEVTFIKE
+7 
-17 TLFTESFLQKQD
+17 
-29 CSKSPESKQLCEQQP
+29 
-44 LEGAVCSSQCCTEH
+44 
-58 VPAEPSA
+58 
-65 SSTLCK
+65 
-71 KAVLADG
+71 
-78 REAQQAFASFA
+78 
-89 SLPLENKPGSL
+89 
-100 EGILPAGQRSEIQEH
+100 
-115 GLIAEGVA
+115 
-123 LRKIMGNQDGKLKK
+123 MGNQDGKLKK
-137 NTGDVSEGGEDASGP
+137 NTGDVHEGGEDASGP

-205 GNSSSREDVLD
+205 GNSSSREDVLE
-216 SQAVQAGELDS
+216 SQALQAGELDS
-227 THSIITK
+227 THSIVTK

-261 VPAAAE
+261 VPAVAE
-267 AQDGQRTSSGS
+267 TQDGQRTSSGS

-310 AINVGT
+310 AINIGT

-321 KTMGRHMDNSQAA
+321 KTMGRHMANSQAA

-340 FLSITTTDKE
+340 FLSVTTTDKE
-350 RSPDTEGAFPALS
+350 RSPDSEGAFPAVS
-363 KIVENVPIT
+363 ETAENIPVS

-377 EVKEEVNG
+377 ELKETANG
-385 TSSPGNGLFETQE
+385 SGSPGNGLFETQE
-398 RKRLIEEQLV
+398 RKLLIEEKEQLS
-408 AGVDAVASELKDDLN
+408 AGMDAVASELEDDLN
-423 RTAVGNGS
+423 RTAVENGS
-431 QTSSSTRPFPTSVA
+431 QTHSSTQPFPTSVA
-445 DAETKITGVQAVDLQ
+445 DAETKIAEVQAVDLQ
-460 HSVTEDGISDA
+460 GSVTEDGVSDA
-471 GCDHAHENQEEKS
+471 VCDHAADTQEGKH
-484 TLSASQEDLRNDLST
+484 TPSAGQEDLHNGLST
-499 EMKNVTLSSEGT
+499 EVKNGIMSSEGT
-511 AGSQILGS
+511 AGSPMLGS

-551 QSPLFTRRQESF
+551 QSPLFSRRQESF
-563 HTKEKVSVKKQRSAS
+563 HKKEKVSVKKQRSAS
-578 LTGVFSRSA
+578 LAGLFSRSA
-587 DWTEEFSNHR
+587 DWTEEVSNHK
-597 CETTQKVGSAGYLEH
+597 CEITQKVGSAGYLEH
-612 KGFKE
+612 KGFRE

-693 SAQQSTPTFDQDQLY
+693 GAQQSTPTFDQDQLY

-722 IEGNFPRKIPPV
+722 IEGSFPRRIPSA

-743 ERRLKITEEEVK
+743 EQKLNIAEEELK

-760 AEKQYTEDF
+760 TEKQCTEDV
-769 QQIQDDFEVKSE
+769 QQAQDDFKVKSE

-787 QQLERTIEDLRT
+787 QQLEQTIEDLRT
-799 KIAELEKQFPAAEL
+799 KIAELEKQFPGAEV
-813 QTAGREQENEHTQTV
+813 QTAGREQENKHTHTV
-828 CGELSSVTLQTKSEE
+828 CRELSSVTLQTNEEE
-843 TVPRTVSQARSVQTS
+843 TAPRTVSQARSVQTS

-864 THAMPS
+864 THTMPS
-870 ASALP
+870 ANALP

-889 GSTEKLAALE
+889 GPTQKLPALE
-899 LQPMFCSE
+899 LQPTFCSE

-920 LDASQSVQSTP
+920 LDASQSVQSTQ
-931 QSPLPAPKVNLS
+931 QSPLPGPKVNLS
-943 SVFEGETE
+943 LAFEGETE
-951 MPSSHQPL
+951 MPASHQPL
-959 STVDVTCS
+959 STVDVTS
-967 PSLPV
+967 SEHPPSLPL
-972 EPTCSIPTLQ
+972 EPTCSIPPSL
-982 PATELATPL
+982 PATEPAAPL
-991 SGAHGPSLATPMS
+991 SGAQGPSLATPMA
-1004 MPGVPPPPP
+1004 MAGVTPPPPP
-1013 LPSSEFPPA
+1013 PGSGLPPSA
-1022 GSVVPHLDHSLP
+1022 GSAVPHLDHSLS
-1034 GVPPPPPPPPL
+1034 GIMMPPPPPPPPL
-1045 PNGEMLALPLAPPLP
+1045 PSGETPVL
-1060 SAGVQPPP
+1060 
-1068 LPIPLPGAGVPP
+1068 
-1080 PLSSWGIPPAP
+1080 PPAP
-1091 PPPPLPG
+1091 PLLCAGAPL
-1098 AATELAT
+1098 
-1105 PLSGAHG
+1105 
-1112 PSLATPMSMPGVP
+1112 V
-1125 PPPPLPSSEFPPAGS
+1125 
-1140 VVPHLDHSLPGV
+1140 
-1152 PPPPPPPP
+1152 
-1160 LPNGEML
+1160 
-1167 ALPLAPPL
+1167 
-1175 PSAGVQP
+1175 
-1182 PPLPIPLP
+1182 
-1190 GAGVPPPLSSWGI
+1190 
-1203 PPAPPPPPLPG
+1203 
-1214 AGVSPPPPPL
+1214 
-1224 PSLGMPP
+1224 
-1231 PPSAPQLP
+1231 
-1239 GAGLPPPPPP
+1239 PPPPPP
-1249 LPGGGIPPPPPPP
+1249 LPGLGMPPPSPA
-1262 PPLPGTGIPPPPPP
+1262 PPLPGAGLQPPHLPLPGGGIMPPPPPP
-1276 LPGAGVPPPPLPPPL
+1276 LPGAGVPPPPPL

-1330 LPGAGVPPP
+1330 LP
-1339 PPPLPGA
+1339 
-1346 GVPPPPPLPGA
+1346 LPGA

-1365 LPGLGMPPPAPPPLP
+1365 LPGLGMPTPAPPPLP

-1386 PVPAQGST
+1386 PAPAQGST
-1394 YPAVPQVCGF
+1394 YPAVPQGCGF

-1414 AMGMHQEKGS
+1414 AMGMNQEKGS

-1519 DMRDIQHAVVN
+1519 DMKDIQHAVVN
-1530 LDNSVVDLETLQ
+1530 LDNTVVDLETLQ

-1559 HSKASKEKENAKSLD
+1559 HSKTSKEKENAKSLD

-1606 GSIRRKL
+1606 CSIRRKL

-1707 FQASQMKFEDCQ
+1707 FQASQMKFEDFQ

-1742 SLEEHLQPFKDSME
+1742 SLEEHLQPFKDNME

-1852 DSGIKAKISMKI
+1852 DSGIVNIFHVSMSLSAPHQP

>member
-29 CSKSPESKQLCEQQP
+29 CSKSPESKRLCEQQP

-58 VPAEPSA
+58 VSAEPSA

-71 KAVLADG
+71 KAALADG
-78 REAQQAFASFA
+78 REAQQAFASLT
-89 SLPLENKPGSL
+89 SPPLENNPGSL
-100 EGILPAGQRSEIQEH
+100 EGIPPAGQRNEIWEH

-137 NTGDVSEGGEDASGP
+137 NAGDVYEGEDASGP

-227 THSIITK
+227 THSIVTK

-267 AQDGQRTSSGS
+267 TQDGQRTSSGS

-310 AINVGT
+310 AINIGT

-321 KTMGRHMDNSQAA
+321 KTMGRHMDNSQVA

-340 FLSITTTDKE
+340 FLSVTTTDKE
-350 RSPDTEGAFPALS
+350 RSPDAEGAFPALS
-363 KIVENVPIT
+363 KTAENVPVS
-372 CATER
+372 CAAER
-377 EVKEEVNG
+377 ELKEEVNDTG
-385 TSSPGNGLFETQE
+385 SPGNGLSETQE
-398 RKRLIEEQLV
+398 RKRSIEEQLI
-408 AGVDAVASELKDDLN
+408 AGVDAVAGELKDDLN
-423 RTAVGNGS
+423 RTAIGNGS
-431 QTSSSTRPFPTSVA
+431 QTPSSTRPFPTSAA
-445 DAETKITGVQAVDLQ
+445 DAETKITGVQTVDLQ

-471 GCDHAHENQEEKS
+471 GCDHAHENQEGKS
-484 TLSASQEDLRNDLST
+484 TLLASQEDLHNDLST

-612 KGFKE
+612 KGFRD

-743 ERRLKITEEEVK
+743 EQRLKITEEEVK

-760 AEKQYTEDF
+760 TEEQRTEDF

-799 KIAELEKQFPAAEL
+799 KIAELEKQFPATEL

-828 CGELSSVTLQTKSEE
+828 CGELSSVTLQTSSEE
-843 TVPRTVSQARSVQTS
+843 TVPRTASQARSVQTS

-870 ASALP
+870 ANALP

-889 GSTEKLAALE
+889 GSTEKLPALE

-943 SVFEGETE
+943 SAFEGETE

-967 PSLPV
+967 EHPPSLPP

-982 PATELATPL
+982 PATELAAPL

-1004 MPGVPPPPP
+1004 MAGVPPPPP
-1013 LPSSEFPPA
+1013 LPSSELPPA

-1034 GVPPPPPPPPL
+1034 GMPSPPPPPPL
-1045 PNGEMLALPLAPPLP
+1045 PNGEMPALPPAPPLP
-1060 SAGVQPPP
+1060 STGVQPPSLP
-1068 LPIPLPGAGVPP
+1068 LPLPGAGVPP
-1080 PLSSWGIPPAP
+1080 PLSSWEIPPTP

-1098 AATELAT
+1098 
-1105 PLSGAHG
+1105 
-1112 PSLATPMSMPGVP
+1112 V
-1125 PPPPLPSSEFPPAGS
+1125 
-1140 VVPHLDHSLPGV
+1140 
-1152 PPPPPPPP
+1152 
-1160 LPNGEML
+1160 
-1167 ALPLAPPL
+1167 
-1175 PSAGVQP
+1175 
-1182 PPLPIPLP
+1182 
-1190 GAGVPPPLSSWGI
+1190 
-1203 PPAPPPPPLPG
+1203 
-1214 AGVSPPPPPL
+1214 GVSPPPPPL

-1262 PPLPGTGIPPPPPP
+1262 PPLPGAGI
-1276 LPGAGVPPPPLPPPL
+1276 
-1291 PGAGVPPP
+1291 PPP

-1339 PPPLPGA
+1339 PPPPPLPGA
-1346 GVPPPPPLPGA
+1346 GVPPPPPPLPGVGVPPPPPPLPGAGIPPPPLPPPLPGA

>member
-1 MQAIKT
+1 
-7 VEKEVTFIKE
+7 
-17 TLFTESFLQKQD
+17 
-29 CSKSPESKQLCEQQP
+29 
-44 LEGAVCSSQCCTEH
+44 
-58 VPAEPSA
+58 
-65 SSTLCK
+65 
-71 KAVLADG
+71 
-78 REAQQAFASFA
+78 
-89 SLPLENKPGSL
+89 
-100 EGILPAGQRSEIQEH
+100 
-115 GLIAEGVA
+115 
-123 LRKIMGNQDGKLKK
+123 MGNQDGKLKK
-137 NTGDVSEGGEDASGP
+137 NTGDVHEGGEDASGP

-205 GNSSSREDVLD
+205 GNSSSREDVLE
-216 SQAVQAGELDS
+216 SQALQAGELDS
-227 THSIITK
+227 THSIVTK

-249 TDVEHFEIRNET
+249 TDVEHFEIRNEA
-261 VPAAAE
+261 VPAAVE
-267 AQDGQRTSSGS
+267 TQDGQRTSSGS

-310 AINVGT
+310 AINIGT

-321 KTMGRHMDNSQAA
+321 KTMGRHMANSQAA

-340 FLSITTTDKE
+340 FLSVTTTDKE
-350 RSPDTEGAFPALS
+350 RSPDTDGAFPAIS
-363 KIVENVPIT
+363 EIAENIPVS

-377 EVKEEVNG
+377 ELKEAVNG
-385 TSSPGNGLFETQE
+385 TGSPGNGLFETQE
-398 RKRLIEEQLV
+398 RKLLTEEQEQLI
-408 AGVDAVASELKDDLN
+408 AGVDAVASELEDDLN
-423 RTAVGNGS
+423 RTAVENRS
-431 QTSSSTRPFPTSVA
+431 QTHSSTQPFPTSVA
-445 DAETKITGVQAVDLQ
+445 DAETKIAEVQAVDLQ
-460 HSVTEDGISDA
+460 GSVTEDGISDA
-471 GCDHAHENQEEKS
+471 GRDHAAETQEGKH
-484 TLSASQEDLRNDLST
+484 TLSASQEDLHNGLPT
-499 EMKNVTLSSEGT
+499 EMKNGILSSEGT
-511 AGSQILGS
+511 ADSPMLGS

-537 QLSSPNHSPSPSPS
+537 QLSSPNNSPSPSPS

-563 HTKEKVSVKKQRSAS
+563 HKKEKVSIKKQRSAS
-578 LTGVFSRSA
+578 LAGLFSRSA
-587 DWTEEFSNHR
+587 DWTEEVSNHK
-597 CETTQKVGSAGYLEH
+597 CEITQKVGSAGYLEH
-612 KGFKE
+612 KGFRE
-617 KFQTERVP
+617 KLQAERVP

-658 QENAP
+658 QEDAP

-722 IEGNFPRKIPPV
+722 IEGSFPRRIPSV

-743 ERRLKITEEEVK
+743 EQRLKITEEELK

-760 AEKQYTEDF
+760 TEKQCIEDV
-769 QQIQDDFEVKSE
+769 QQVQDHLEVKSE

-787 QQLERTIEDLRT
+787 QQLEQTIEDLRT
-799 KIAELEKQFPAAEL
+799 KIAELEKQFPAAEV
-813 QTAGREQENEHTQTV
+813 QTSAREQENEHTHAI
-828 CGELSSVTLQTKSEE
+828 CGELSCVTLQTNKEE
-843 TVPRTVSQARSVQTS
+843 TIPRTVSQARSVQTS

-864 THAMPS
+864 THTMPS
-870 ASALP
+870 ANALP

-889 GSTEKLAALE
+889 EPTQKLPALE
-899 LQPMFCSE
+899 LQPTFCSE

-920 LDASQSVQSTP
+920 LDASQSEQSML
-931 QSPLPAPKVNLS
+931 QSPLPGPKVNLS
-943 SVFEGETE
+943 LAFEGETE
-951 MPSSHQPL
+951 IPASHQPL

-967 PSLPV
+967 EHPPSLPL
-972 EPTCSIPTLQ
+972 EPTCSIPPSL
-982 PATELATPL
+982 PATEQAAPL
-991 SGAHGPSLATPMS
+991 SGEHGPSLVTPTS
-1004 MPGVPPPPP
+1004 IAGVPPPPA
-1013 LPSSEFPPA
+1013 LPGSGLPPSA
-1022 GSVVPHLDHSLP
+1022 GSAVPHLDHSLP
-1034 GVPPPPPPPPL
+1034 GIMMSPVPPPPPLPPLPSGEIPILAPAAPLPCAGVPPPPLPPPLPGAGVPPHLPGWGILPPPPPPLPGAAPPLPGAGLPPPLPPLPGTGVPPPPPPPPL
-1045 PNGEMLALPLAPPLP
+1045 PGT
-1060 SAGVQPPP
+1060 GV
-1068 LPIPLPGAGVPP
+1068 
-1080 PLSSWGIPPAP
+1080 
-1091 PPPPLPG
+1091 
-1098 AATELAT
+1098 
-1105 PLSGAHG
+1105 
-1112 PSLATPMSMPGVP
+1112 
-1125 PPPPLPSSEFPPAGS
+1125 
-1140 VVPHLDHSLPGV
+1140 
-1152 PPPPPPPP
+1152 
-1160 LPNGEML
+1160 
-1167 ALPLAPPL
+1167 
-1175 PSAGVQP
+1175 
-1182 PPLPIPLP
+1182 
-1190 GAGVPPPLSSWGI
+1190 
-1203 PPAPPPPPLPG
+1203 
-1214 AGVSPPPPPL
+1214 
-1224 PSLGMPP
+1224 
-1231 PPSAPQLP
+1231 
-1239 GAGLPPPPPP
+1239 
-1249 LPGGGIPPPPPPP
+1249 PPPPPP

-1276 LPGAGVPPPPLPPPL
+1276 
-1291 PGAGVPPP
+1291 
-1299 PPPPPLPGAGVPPPP
+1299 
-1314 PPPPLPGAGV
+1314 
-1324 PPPPPP
+1324 
-1330 LPGAGVPPP
+1330 
-1339 PPPLPGA
+1339 PPLPGA
-1346 GVPPPPPLPGA
+1346 GVPPPPPLPGT

-1386 PVPAQGST
+1386 PAPAQGST
-1394 YPAVPQVCGF
+1394 YPAVPQGYGF

-1414 AMGMHQEKGS
+1414 AMGINQEKGS

-1606 GSIRRKL
+1606 CSIRRKL

-1707 FQASQMKFEDCQ
+1707 FQASQMKFEDFQ

-1773 TEAHKSFLETAA
+1773 AEAHKSFLETAA

-1852 DSGIKAKISMKI
+1852 DSGIVSRNCSNTSVPISRSTFFSLHF

>member
-1 MQAIKT
+1 
-7 VEKEVTFIKE
+7 
-17 TLFTESFLQKQD
+17 
-29 CSKSPESKQLCEQQP
+29 
-44 LEGAVCSSQCCTEH
+44 
-58 VPAEPSA
+58 
-65 SSTLCK
+65 
-71 KAVLADG
+71 
-78 REAQQAFASFA
+78 
-89 SLPLENKPGSL
+89 
-100 EGILPAGQRSEIQEH
+100 
-115 GLIAEGVA
+115 
-123 LRKIMGNQDGKLKK
+123 MGNQDGKLKK
-137 NTGDVSEGGEDASGP
+137 NTGDVQEGGEDASGP

-163 SRRGLGKHA
+163 GRRGLGKHA
-172 KGSES
+172 KGGES

-187 ASVFS
+187 PSVFS

-205 GNSSSREDVLD
+205 GNSSSREDVLE
-216 SQAVQAGELDS
+216 SQALQPGELDS
-227 THSIITK
+227 THSIVAK

-249 TDVEHFEIRNET
+249 TDAEHFEIRNET

-267 AQDGQRTSSGS
+267 TQDGQRTSSGS
-278 DTDIYSFHSATEQED
+278 DTDIYSFHSAAEQED

-300 AIRLQQQQQG
+300 AIRLQQQQQQG
-310 AINVGT
+310 AINIGT
-316 EDLVT
+316 EDLAT
-321 KTMGRHMDNSQAA
+321 KTMGRHMANSQAT

-340 FLSITTTDKE
+340 FFSVASTE
-350 RSPDTEGAFPALS
+350 REKSPDTEGAFPAVS
-363 KIVENVPIT
+363 ETVGNIPVS

-377 EVKEEVNG
+377 EPTGAVNG
-385 TSSPGNGLFETQE
+385 TGSPGSGSIETQE
-398 RKRLIEEQLV
+398 HQPLVEEQLV
-408 AGVDAVASELKDDLN
+408 AGVDAVASELQDGLN
-423 RTAVGNGS
+423 RTAVENGS
-431 QTSSSTRPFPTSVA
+431 ETHSSSQPFPTSVA
-445 DAETKITGVQAVDLQ
+445 DAEAKTAEVQAVDFQ
-460 HSVTEDGISDA
+460 DSVTEGGISDA
-471 GCDHAHENQEEKS
+471 GRDRAAETQEGRRALSGGQEE
-484 TLSASQEDLRNDLST
+484 LRNGLST
-499 EMKNVTLSSEGT
+499 EMKNGSLSSEGT
-511 AGSQILGS
+511 ADSPMLGS

-563 HTKEKVSVKKQRSAS
+563 HKKEKVSVRKKRSAS
-578 LTGVFSRSA
+578 LAGLFSRSA
-587 DWTEEFSNHR
+587 DWTEEVSNHKS
-597 CETTQKVGSAGYLEH
+597 EVTEKVSSADYLEH
-612 KGFKE
+612 KGFRE

-693 SAQQSTPTFDQDQLY
+693 SAKQSTPTFDQDQLY

-717 HSSDY
+717 HSTDY
-722 IEGNFPRKIPPV
+722 IEGSFPRRIPSA

-743 ERRLKITEEEVK
+743 EQRLKISEEELK
-755 STVLE
+755 STVPE
-760 AEKQYTEDF
+760 TEKQYAGGVQRE
-769 QQIQDDFEVKSE
+769 QEDFEVKSE

-787 QQLERTIEDLRT
+787 QQLEQTIEDLRT
-799 KIAELEKQFPAAEL
+799 KIAELEKQFPAAEV
-813 QTAGREQENEHTQTV
+813 QTAGKEQENDHAHADS
-828 CGELSSVTLQTKSEE
+828 GELGSVTLQRNEEE
-843 TVPRTVSQARSVQTS
+843 TTPRTVSQARSVQTS

-864 THAMPS
+864 THTMPS

-889 GSTEKLAALE
+889 GPTQKLPALE
-899 LQPMFCSE
+899 LQPTFCSE

-920 LDASQSVQSTP
+920 LDASQSVQSIP
-931 QSPLPAPKVNLS
+931 QSPLPGPKVDLS
-943 SVFEGETE
+943 LAFEGETA
-951 MPSSHQPL
+951 MSVSQQPL

-967 PSLPV
+967 EHPPSLPP
-972 EPTCSIPTLQ
+972 EPTCSIPPSLPVTEQ
-982 PATELATPL
+982 AATV
-991 SGAHGPSLATPMS
+991 SGAHGHSFVTPMS
-1004 MPGVPPPPP
+1004 A
-1013 LPSSEFPPA
+1013 A
-1022 GSVVPHLDHSLP
+1022 G
-1034 GVPPPPPPPPL
+1034 
-1045 PNGEMLALPLAPPLP
+1045 LPL
-1060 SAGVQPPP
+1060 
-1068 LPIPLPGAGVPP
+1068 
-1080 PLSSWGIPPAP
+1080 
-1091 PPPPLPG
+1091 PPPLPG
-1098 AATELAT
+1098 
-1105 PLSGAHG
+1105 SGL
-1112 PSLATPMSMPGVP
+1112 PSSAVSAVTYLDHSFPGAMMSPVP
-1125 PPPPLPSSEFPPAGS
+1125 PPPHLPSGEIPVPSPA
-1140 VVPHLDHSLPGV
+1140 HLLSCPGF
-1152 PPPPPPPP
+1152 
-1160 LPNGEML
+1160 
-1167 ALPLAPPL
+1167 
-1175 PSAGVQP
+1175 
-1182 PPLPIPLP
+1182 
-1190 GAGVPPPLSSWGI
+1190 
-1203 PPAPPPPPLPG
+1203 
-1214 AGVSPPPPPL
+1214 
-1224 PSLGMPP
+1224 
-1231 PPSAPQLP
+1231 
-1239 GAGLPPPPPP
+1239 
-1249 LPGGGIPPPPPPP
+1249 
-1262 PPLPGTGIPPPPPP
+1262 
-1276 LPGAGVPPPPLPPPL
+1276 PPPPLPPPL
-1291 PGAGVPPP
+1291 PGAGVPS
-1299 PPPPPLPGAGVPPPP
+1299 PLPGWGIPPPP

-1330 LPGAGVPPP
+1330 LPGLGLPPPAPPLPGAGLPPPPPPLPGGSFPPPPPPPPPLPAVPPP
-1339 PPPLPGA
+1339 PPPLPGVA
-1346 GVPPPPPLPGA
+1346 VPPPPPPLPGVAVPPPPPPLPGA

-1380 GEAPPL
+1380 GSAPPL
-1386 PVPAQGST
+1386 PVPVQGGS
-1394 YPAVPQVCGF
+1394 YPAVPQGCGF

-1414 AMGMHQEKGS
+1414 AMGMNQEKGS

-1519 DMRDIQHAVVN
+1519 DMKDIQHAVVN

-1574 KPEQFLYELSL
+1574 KAVLLTSENFLCCS
-1585 IPNFSE
+1585 
-1591 RVFCILFQSTFSESI
+1591 
-1606 GSIRRKL
+1606 
-1613 ELLQKLCETLK
+1613 KLCIR
-1624 NGSGVM
+1624 NPPRVM
-1630 QVLGLV
+1630 RVLGLV

-1693 KEQCIFPLPDPQDL
+1693 REQCIFPLPDPQDL
-1707 FQASQMKFEDCQ
+1707 FQASQLKFDDFQ
-1719 KDLRKMKKDLRVC
+1719 KDLRKMKKDLRAC

-1742 SLEEHLQPFKDSME
+1742 SLEEHLQPFKDNME
-1756 QFISQAK
+1756 QFISQ
-1763 IDQENEEKSL
+1763 EKKKTTSMD
-1773 TEAHKSFLETAA
+1773 TEAFAISAFFDSFLETTA

-1852 DSGIKAKISMKI
+1852 DSGIVRITMK

>member
-17 TLFTESFLQKQD
+17 ILFTESFLKKQEW
-29 CSKSPESKQLCEQQP
+29 SRSPERRRLCEQQP

-71 KAVLADG
+71 KAALADG
-78 REAQQAFASFA
+78 REAQQAFASLA
-89 SLPLENKPGSL
+89 SPRLENKPGSL
-100 EGILPAGQRSEIQEH
+100 EGISPTGRRNEIREH

-123 LRKIMGNQDGKLKK
+123 LQKIMGNQDGKLKK
-137 NTGDVSEGGEDASGP
+137 NTGDVHEGGEDASGP

-177 GKKKGKSDSR
+177 SKKKGKSDSR

-205 GNSSSREDVLD
+205 GNSSSREDVLE
-216 SQAVQAGELDS
+216 SQALQAGELDS
-227 THSIITK
+227 THSIVTK

-267 AQDGQRTSSGS
+267 TQDGQRTSSGS

-310 AINVGT
+310 AINIGT

-321 KTMGRHMDNSQAA
+321 KTMGRHMANSQATS
-334 PLDFER
+334 LDFER
-340 FLSITTTDKE
+340 FLSVTTTDKE
-350 RSPDTEGAFPALS
+350 RSPDTEGAFPAIS
-363 KIVENVPIT
+363 EIAENLPVS

-377 EVKEEVNG
+377 ELKEAVSSTG
-385 TSSPGNGLFETQE
+385 SPGNGLFETQE
-398 RKRLIEEQLV
+398 RKLLIEEQEQLI
-408 AGVDAVASELKDDLN
+408 AGVDAVASELEDDLN
-423 RTAVGNGS
+423 RTAVETES
-431 QTSSSTRPFPTSVA
+431 QTHSSTQPFPTLVA
-445 DAETKITGVQAVDLQ
+445 DAETKIAEVQAVDLQ
-460 HSVTEDGISDA
+460 DSVTEDGISDA
-471 GCDHAHENQEEKS
+471 GHDHAAETQEGKHS
-484 TLSASQEDLRNDLST
+484 LSASQEDLHNGLSM
-499 EMKNVTLSSEGT
+499 EMKNGILSSEGT
-511 AGSQILGS
+511 TGSPMLGS

-563 HTKEKVSVKKQRSAS
+563 HKKEKVSIKKQRSAS
-578 LTGVFSRSA
+578 LAGLFSRSA
-587 DWTEEFSNHR
+587 DWTEEVSNHK
-597 CETTQKVGSAGYLEH
+597 CEITQKVGSAGYLEH
-612 KGFKE
+612 KGFRE

-722 IEGNFPRKIPPV
+722 IEGSFPRRIPSV

-743 ERRLKITEEEVK
+743 EQRLKITDKELK
-755 STVLE
+755 STVPE
-760 AEKQYTEDF
+760 TEKQCIEDV
-769 QQIQDDFEVKSE
+769 QQVQDDLEVKSE

-787 QQLERTIEDLRT
+787 QQLEQTIEDLRT
-799 KIAELEKQFPAAEL
+799 KIAELEKQFPAAEV
-813 QTAGREQENEHTQTV
+813 QTAGKEQENEHMHVV
-828 CGELSSVTLQTKSEE
+828 CGELSSVTLQTKEEE

-864 THAMPS
+864 TLTMPS
-870 ASALP
+870 ANALS
-875 QPPPPP
+875 QPPPHT

-889 GSTEKLAALE
+889 GPTQKLPALE
-899 LQPMFCSE
+899 LQPTFCSE

-920 LDASQSVQSTP
+920 LDASQTIQSTP
-931 QSPLPAPKVNLS
+931 QSSLPGPKVNLS
-943 SVFEGETE
+943 LAFEGETE
-951 MPSSHQPL
+951 MPASHQPL
-959 STVDVTCS
+959 STVDVTCCEH
-967 PSLPV
+967 PLSLPP
-972 EPTCSIPTLQ
+972 EPTCSIPPSL
-982 PATELATPL
+982 PATELADAL
-991 SGAHGPSLATPMS
+991 SGTHGPSLATPMS
-1004 MPGVPPPPP
+1004 MVEVPPPPP
-1013 LPSSEFPPA
+1013 LPSSGLPPSA
-1022 GSVVPHLDHSLP
+1022 GSAVPHLDHSLL
-1034 GVPPPPPPPPL
+1034 GVKMSPLPPPPPPL
-1045 PNGEMLALPLAPPLP
+1045 PSGEIPMLPPVPCDGVPPQPLP
-1060 SAGVQPPP
+1060 P
-1068 LPIPLPGAGVPP
+1068 PLPGAGVP
-1080 PLSSWGIPPAP
+1080 S
-1091 PPPPLPG
+1091 PLPG
-1098 AATELAT
+1098 
-1105 PLSGAHG
+1105 
-1112 PSLATPMSMPGVP
+1112 
-1125 PPPPLPSSEFPPAGS
+1125 
-1140 VVPHLDHSLPGV
+1140 
-1152 PPPPPPPP
+1152 
-1160 LPNGEML
+1160 
-1167 ALPLAPPL
+1167 
-1175 PSAGVQP
+1175 
-1182 PPLPIPLP
+1182 
-1190 GAGVPPPLSSWGI
+1190 WGI
-1203 PPAPPPPPLPG
+1203 SPPPPPPPLPG
-1214 AGVSPPPPPL
+1214 AGVPPPPPPL
-1224 PSLGMPP
+1224 PGLAMPP
-1231 PPSAPQLP
+1231 PPLAPPLP

-1249 LPGGGIPPPPPPP
+1249 LPGGGILPP
-1262 PPLPGTGIPPPPPP
+1262 PPPPPP
-1276 LPGAGVPPPPLPPPL
+1276 LPGAGVPPPPPPPPPPPL

-1324 PPPPPP
+1324 PPPPP
-1330 LPGAGVPPP
+1330 
-1339 PPPLPGA
+1339 
-1346 GVPPPPPLPGA
+1346 LPGA

-1365 LPGLGMPPPAPPPLP
+1365 LPGLGIPPPAPPPLP
-1380 GEAPPL
+1380 GAAPPL
-1386 PVPAQGST
+1386 PAPTQSST
-1394 YPAVPQVCGF
+1394 YPVVPQGCGF

-1414 AMGMHQEKGS
+1414 AMGLNQEKGS

-1606 GSIRRKL
+1606 CSIRRKL

-1707 FQASQMKFEDCQ
+1707 FQASQMKFEDFQ
-1719 KDLRKMKKDLRVC
+1719 KDLRKMKKDLRAC

>member
-7 VEKEVTFIKE
+7 VEQEVIFIKE
-17 TLFTESFLQKQD
+17 TLFTESFLNKQE
-29 CSKSPESKQLCEQQP
+29 CRRNPESRQLCEQQP

-71 KAVLADG
+71 NAALADG
-78 REAQQAFASFA
+78 REPQQAFASLA
-89 SLPLENKPGSL
+89 SSPLENKPGSL
-100 EGILPAGQRSEIQEH
+100 EGISQAGQWNEIREH

-137 NTGDVSEGGEDASGP
+137 NTGDVHEGGEDASGP

-163 SRRGLGKHA
+163 SRRGLGKHT

-205 GNSSSREDVLD
+205 GNSSSREDVLE
-216 SQAVQAGELDS
+216 SQALQAGELDS

-249 TDVEHFEIRNET
+249 IDAEHFEIRNET
-261 VPAAAE
+261 IPAAAE
-267 AQDGQRTSSGS
+267 TQDGQRTSSGS

-310 AINVGT
+310 AINIGT

-321 KTMGRHMDNSQAA
+321 KTMGRHMANSQAA

-340 FLSITTTDKE
+340 FLSVTTTDKE
-350 RSPDTEGAFPALS
+350 RSPDTEGAFPAAS
-363 KIVENVPIT
+363 EIVENVPVP

-377 EVKEEVNG
+377 ELKEAVNG
-385 TSSPGNGLFETQE
+385 TGSPGNGLFETQE
-398 RKRLIEEQLV
+398 RKLLIEKQEQLI
-408 AGVDAVASELKDDLN
+408 AIVDAVANELEDDLN
-423 RTAVGNGS
+423 RTVVENRS
-431 QTSSSTRPFPTSVA
+431 QTHSSTQPFPTSVA
-445 DAETKITGVQAVDLQ
+445 DTETKIAEVQAVDLQ
-460 HSVTEDGISDA
+460 GSVTEGGISNA
-471 GCDHAHENQEEKS
+471 GPDCAAETQEGKR
-484 TLSASQEDLRNDLST
+484 TLSASQEGLHNGLST
-499 EMKNVTLSSEGT
+499 EIKDGILSSNGT
-511 AGSQILGS
+511 ADSPMLGS

-551 QSPLFTRRQESF
+551 QSPLSTRRQESF
-563 HTKEKVSVKKQRSAS
+563 QKAEKVSIKKQRSAS
-578 LTGVFSRSA
+578 LAGLFSRSA
-587 DWTEEFSNHR
+587 DWTEEVSNHK
-597 CETTQKVGSAGYLEH
+597 CEISQTVGSAGYLEH
-612 KGFKE
+612 KGFRE

-722 IEGNFPRKIPPV
+722 IEGSFPRRIPSV

-743 ERRLKITEEEVK
+743 EQKISIAEEELK
-755 STVLE
+755 SAGLE
-760 AEKQYTEDF
+760 IEKQCVDGV
-769 QQIQDDFEVKSE
+769 QLVQDDFDVKSE

-787 QQLERTIEDLRT
+787 QQLEQTIVDLRT
-799 KIAELEKQFPAAEL
+799 KIAELEKQFPAAEV
-813 QTAGREQENEHTQTV
+813 QTAGRGHEKEHTHTV
-828 CGELSSVTLQTKSEE
+828 CRELSSVTLQTNEE
-843 TVPRTVSQARSVQTS
+843 EVLSRTVSQARSVQTS
-858 PTEDYL
+858 PTEGYFIH
-864 THAMPS
+864 TMPS
-870 ASALP
+870 ANALP

-889 GSTEKLAALE
+889 RPTQKLTALE
-899 LQPMFCSE
+899 LQPTFCSE

-920 LDASQSVQSTP
+920 LDASQSVQSMP
-931 QSPLPAPKVNLS
+931 QSPLPGPKVNLS
-943 SVFEGETE
+943 LAFKGETE
-951 MPSSHQPL
+951 MPASHQPL

-967 PSLPV
+967 EHPPSLPL
-972 EPTCSIPTLQ
+972 EPPCSISSSL
-982 PATELATPL
+982 PAPEPAVTL
-991 SGAHGPSLATPMS
+991 SGAHGPSLATSMS
-1004 MPGVPPPPP
+1004 MAGVPPPPP
-1013 LPSSEFPPA
+1013 LPSSGLLSA
-1022 GSVVPHLDHSLP
+1022 GSAVPHLDHSLP
-1034 GVPPPPPPPPL
+1034 GMMMPPPPPPPPPPLPSGEIPMLPTASPLPCAGVPPPPPPPPL
-1045 PNGEMLALPLAPPLP
+1045 PSVSPPLP
-1060 SAGVQPPP
+1060 G
-1068 LPIPLPGAGVPP
+1068 
-1080 PLSSWGIPPAP
+1080 WGIPP
-1091 PPPPLPG
+1091 
-1098 AATELAT
+1098 
-1105 PLSGAHG
+1105 
-1112 PSLATPMSMPGVP
+1112 
-1125 PPPPLPSSEFPPAGS
+1125 
-1140 VVPHLDHSLPGV
+1140 

-1160 LPNGEML
+1160 LT
-1167 ALPLAPPL
+1167 
-1175 PSAGVQP
+1175 
-1182 PPLPIPLP
+1182 
-1190 GAGVPPPLSSWGI
+1190 GAGVP
-1203 PPAPPPPPLPG
+1203 PPPPPLPG
-1214 AGVSPPPPPL
+1214 M
-1224 PSLGMPP
+1224 GMTS
-1231 PPSAPQLP
+1231 PPSAPPLP
-1239 GAGLPPPPPP
+1239 GVGLPPPPPP
-1249 LPGGGIPPPPPPP
+1249 LPGGVIPA
-1262 PPLPGTGIPPPPPP
+1262 PPPPPP
-1276 LPGAGVPPPPLPPPL
+1276 LPGAGVPPPPPPPPLPAAGVPPPPPPPPL

-1330 LPGAGVPPP
+1330 PPLPGAGVPPPPPPPPPPPLPGAGVPAPPP

-1346 GVPPPPPLPGA
+1346 GVPPPPPLSGA

-1365 LPGLGMPPPAPPPLP
+1365 LPGLGMLPPPLP
-1380 GEAPPL
+1380 GGAPPL
-1386 PVPAQGST
+1386 AAPTQGST
-1394 YPAVPQVCGF
+1394 YPAVPQGCGF
-1404 LPPPLPSGLF
+1404 LPPLLPSGLF
-1414 AMGMHQEKGS
+1414 AMGMNQEKGS

-1606 GSIRRKL
+1606 CSIRRKL

-1685 RNFDEDAG
+1685 RNFDQDAG

-1707 FQASQMKFEDCQ
+1707 FQASQMKFDDFQ
-1719 KDLRKMKKDLRVC
+1719 KDLRKMKKDLKVC

-1763 IDQENEEKSL
+1763 TDQENEEKSL

-1785 YFCMKPKMGEK
+1785 YFCMKTKMGEK

>member
-1 MQAIKT
+1 
-7 VEKEVTFIKE
+7 
-17 TLFTESFLQKQD
+17 
-29 CSKSPESKQLCEQQP
+29 
-44 LEGAVCSSQCCTEH
+44 
-58 VPAEPSA
+58 
-65 SSTLCK
+65 
-71 KAVLADG
+71 
-78 REAQQAFASFA
+78 
-89 SLPLENKPGSL
+89 
-100 EGILPAGQRSEIQEH
+100 
-115 GLIAEGVA
+115 
-123 LRKIMGNQDGKLKK
+123 MGNQDGKLKK
-137 NTGDVSEGGEDASGP
+137 NTGDVHEGGEDASGP

-163 SRRGLGKHA
+163 SKRGLGKHA

-187 ASVFS
+187 TSVFS

-205 GNSSSREDVLD
+205 GNSSSREDVLE
-216 SQAVQAGELDS
+216 SQALQAGELDS
-227 THSIITK
+227 THSIVTK

-267 AQDGQRTSSGS
+267 TQDGQRTSSGS
-278 DTDIYSFHSATEQED
+278 DTDIYSFHSAAEQED

-310 AINVGT
+310 AINIGT

-321 KTMGRHMDNSQAA
+321 KTMGRHMANSQAA
-334 PLDFER
+334 PLDFEQ
-340 FLSITTTDKE
+340 FLSVTTTDKE
-350 RSPDTEGAFPALS
+350 RSPDTGGAFPVISETA
-363 KIVENVPIT
+363 ENIPVS

-377 EVKEEVNG
+377 ELKEAVNG
-385 TSSPGNGLFETQE
+385 TGSPGNGLFETQE
-398 RKRLIEEQLV
+398 RKLLIEEREQLV
-408 AGVDAVASELKDDLN
+408 AGVHAVASELEDDLN
-423 RTAVGNGS
+423 RTVVENGS
-431 QTSSSTRPFPTSVA
+431 QTHSSAQPFPTSVA
-445 DAETKITGVQAVDLQ
+445 DAETKIAEVQAVNLQ
-460 HSVTEDGISDA
+460 DSVTEDGISDA
-471 GCDHAHENQEEKS
+471 GCDHAAENQEGKH
-484 TLSASQEDLRNDLST
+484 TLLASQEDLHNGLST
-499 EMKNVTLSSEGT
+499 EMKNGILSSEET
-511 AGSQILGS
+511 AGSPMLGS

-563 HTKEKVSVKKQRSAS
+563 HKKGKVSIKKQRSAS
-578 LTGVFSRSA
+578 LAGLFSRSA
-587 DWTEEFSNHR
+587 DWTEEVSNHK
-597 CETTQKVGSAGYLEH
+597 CEITQKVGSADYLEN
-612 KGFKE
+612 KEFRE

-686 FREPCNQ
+686 FREQCNQ

-722 IEGNFPRKIPPV
+722 IEGSFPRRIPSV

-743 ERRLKITEEEVK
+743 EQRLKITEEELK
-755 STVLE
+755 PTVLE
-760 AEKQYTEDF
+760 TEKLCVDDVQRL
-769 QQIQDDFEVKSE
+769 QDDFEVKSE

-787 QQLERTIEDLRT
+787 QQLEQTIEYLRT
-799 KIAELEKQFPAAEL
+799 KIAELEKQFPAAEV
-813 QTAGREQENEHTQTV
+813 QTAEREQENEHTHAV
-828 CGELSSVTLQTKSEE
+828 CGELSSVTLQTNRKE

-864 THAMPS
+864 THTMPS
-870 ASALP
+870 ANALP
-875 QPPPPP
+875 QPSPQP
-881 HLEGGKSE
+881 HLEGGKNE
-889 GSTEKLAALE
+889 GPAQTLPGLE
-899 LQPMFCSE
+899 LQPTFCSE

-920 LDASQSVQSTP
+920 LDASQSVQSMP
-931 QSPLPAPKVNLS
+931 QSPLPGPKVDLS
-943 SVFEGETE
+943 FAFEGETE
-951 MPSSHQPL
+951 MPASHQPL

-967 PSLPV
+967 EHPPSLLP
-972 EPTCSIPTLQ
+972 EPTCSVPPSL
-982 PATELATPL
+982 PATEPAASL

-1004 MPGVPPPPP
+1004 MAGVPPQPP
-1013 LPSSEFPPA
+1013 LPGSGLPPSVDSSM
-1022 GSVVPHLDHSLP
+1022 PHLDHSLLAM
-1034 GVPPPPPPPPL
+1034 PPPPPPPL
-1045 PNGEMLALPLAPPLP
+1045 PSGETPMLPPAPPLLC
-1060 SAGVQPPP
+1060 AGVPPQP
-1068 LPIPLPGAGVPP
+1068 LPPPLPGAGVPP
-1080 PLSSWGIPPAP
+1080 PLPGCGIPP
-1091 PPPPLPG
+1091 
-1098 AATELAT
+1098 
-1105 PLSGAHG
+1105 
-1112 PSLATPMSMPGVP
+1112 
-1125 PPPPLPSSEFPPAGS
+1125 
-1140 VVPHLDHSLPGV
+1140 
-1152 PPPPPPPP
+1152 
-1160 LPNGEML
+1160 
-1167 ALPLAPPL
+1167 
-1175 PSAGVQP
+1175 
-1182 PPLPIPLP
+1182 
-1190 GAGVPPPLSSWGI
+1190 
-1203 PPAPPPPPLPG
+1203 
-1214 AGVSPPPPPL
+1214 
-1224 PSLGMPP
+1224 
-1231 PPSAPQLP
+1231 
-1239 GAGLPPPPPP
+1239 
-1249 LPGGGIPPPPPPP
+1249 
-1262 PPLPGTGIPPPPPP
+1262 PPPPPP
-1276 LPGAGVPPPPLPPPL
+1276 LPGAGVPPPPPPLPGLGMTPIPPAPPLPAAGLPPLPPPLPGGGILPPPPPPPPPPL

-1299 PPPPPLPGAGVPPPP
+1299 PPLPGAGVPPPPPPPPLPGAGVPPPPPLPGAGVPPPPPLPGAGVPPPPPLPGAGVPPPPPLPGAGVPPPP

-1330 LPGAGVPPP
+1330 LPG
-1339 PPPLPGA
+1339 
-1346 GVPPPPPLPGA
+1346 
-1357 GVPPPPPP
+1357 
-1365 LPGLGMPPPAPPPLP
+1365 LGMPPPASPPLP

-1386 PVPAQGST
+1386 PAPAQGSI

-1414 AMGMHQEKGS
+1414 AMGMNQEKGS

-1606 GSIRRKL
+1606 CSIHRKL

-1624 NGSGVM
+1624 TGSGVM

-1707 FQASQMKFEDCQ
+1707 FQASQMKFEDFQ

-1785 YFCMKPKMGEK
+1785 YFCMKAKMGEK